1 MEDSRGSTVILA
13 LSILII
19 TSIMAG
25 AALRVV
31 SVQSKVAQAHKQMEM
46 LRQAADGGIQV
57 ARMVVM
63 NYLAARQDLPPLDDI
78 YLDNGIKV
86 EISCQPGSINGRKVV
101 EISSRAYQPAA
112 TGSKLIQ
119 AQILTDGLPAYA
131 VQAKSLMVSGS
142 YRATVSHQSIDE
154 DMNQDWAVSGTEAR
168 LDGDDPYPQAYPCHG
183 PSYSDC
189 EEACSLNHPFFIIQ
203 DQYWPGLEPDYTW
216 KIDYAYDD
224 LEGTEFHQLDESLIT
239 ITPFYEPYGYLELLD
254 ENAREEIFS
263 VESGFNDAFVPGE
276 EALFRDE
283 LTHQSE
289 LKNYAY
295 NTQRVEN
302 ACVEFDPISLK
313 PTYKLT
319 TGMPGQ
325 SNAFEIAIR
334 LGMDQSLV
342 QQARELVPQR
352 EKEVGNMIRQLK
364 ESHYALDRESREVM
378 RIKEELIK
386 EKEQLDKARKDLE
399 QERLE
404 VISRAREEG
413 QRELRRVK
421 QEAAQA
427 LLEFKELLKD
437 KEKTPK
443 WHEIEEKRQ
452 KIKQIQVHQAGEEME
467 ARETNGIIKEGD
479 YVLIKNIKQKGY
491 VLGSHGAQGE
501 LSVQVGS
508 MKFNVRPE
516 NLVKLEQPV
525 STGQP
530 WRGESFLHKA
540 QSISKEIDI
549 RGKLSEDA
557 VMEIDKYLAD
567 ALLVGLDS
575 VRLIHGKGT
584 GALRNAVQ
592 KYLKT
597 HPQVKAFRDGLP
609 EEGGHGVT
617 VVVFK

>member
-19 TSIMAG
+19 PSIMAG

-283 LTHQSE
+283 LTHPLGEAAMGEEEYYQ
-289 LKNYAY
+289 A
-295 NTQRVEN
+295 QI
-302 ACVEFDPISLK
+302 IS
-313 PTYKLT
+313 
-319 TGMPGQ
+319 
-325 SNAFEIAIR
+325 
-334 LGMDQSLV
+334 
-342 QQARELVPQR
+342 
-352 EKEVGNMIRQLK
+352 QLK
-364 ESHYALDRESREVM
+364 ESNAQIIYPVCTFKSQDFIKRGQLVSGFSAPFLPLPLLDDYRNLAEHDPRWQYIASNWFQLEYEDGIYRANIDSLHSSYIFIDLPVGDTVELDFNRNLGGFQLSEWLLGPKSRFF
-378 RIKEELIK
+378 ELIQQEGRPVILSSK
-386 EKEQLDKARKDLE
+386 ANIHLILDPTVFNALNPDAAFYVLSGGDITLTIDPADLAYTSETAHILAFFFAAGDIHILSRKPACSY
-399 QERLE
+399 R
-404 VISRAREEG
+404 
-413 QRELRRVK
+413 
-421 QEAAQA
+421 
-427 LLEFKELLKD
+427 
-437 KEKTPK
+437 
-443 WHEIEEKRQ
+443 
-452 KIKQIQVHQAGEEME
+452 
-467 ARETNGIIKEGD
+467 GIINAGQEIGIQLCSEGAESEPRF
-479 YVLIKNIKQKGY
+479 LIEKSSKIF
-491 VLGSHGAQGE
+491 E
-501 LSVQVGS
+501 LFPQSW
-508 MKFNVRPE
+508 FYL
-516 NLVKLEQPV
+516 NLAPI
-525 STGQP
+525 
-530 WRGESFLHKA
+530 
-540 QSISKEIDI
+540 ISY
-549 RGKLSEDA
+549 S
-557 VMEIDKYLAD
+557 YLD
-567 ALLVGLDS
+567 
-575 VRLIHGKGT
+575 
-584 GALRNAVQ
+584 
-592 KYLKT
+592 
-597 HPQVKAFRDGLP
+597 
-609 EEGGHGVT
+609 
-617 VVVFK
+617 